1 MFAPK
6 IQLDLLSPVD
16 TILTCDRHTDTFTKF
31 SIKIIPSP
39 QKTDHDAVAPL
50 VDKDPWRARL
60 FTKVSTH
67 VFVRKFCVR
76 KNTLM
81 NSTPGLDAISA
92 WMWRPEF
99 LCSVFLFI
107 VACMT
112 RKVSLPLP
120 WSHIELLL
128 AMQFLID
135 NIHYPIFLYTGWAKK
150 RVDRLMTIILSNLNR
165 FTIFF
170 HWKIPGKICS

>member
-1 MFAPK
+1 M
-6 IQLDLLSPVD
+6 
-16 TILTCDRHTDTFTKF
+16 TDTRTHLIFNKNHPPP
-31 SIKIIPSP
+31 K
-39 QKTDHDAVAPL
+39 KTDHGAVAPL

-60 FTKVSTH
+60 FTKVRTH

-92 WMWRPEF
+92 WTWRPEF
-99 LCSVFLFI
+99 LCNVFLFI

-120 WSHIELLL
+120 LES
-128 AMQFLID
+128 
-135 NIHYPIFLYTGWAKK
+135 Y
-150 RVDRLMTIILSNLNR
+150 RVVTRYAISDR
-165 FTIFF
+165 
-170 HWKIPGKICS
+170 